1 MRDRGSSLRS
11 LRPHHSRIPPA
22 QAFRQSWL
30 RCERV
35 KQRVI
40 TTGRPASEDI
50 NIAIG
55 ETHAEL
61 HQLRNVISDRNGLR
75 IRLPCSAAT
84 PGPDEFD
91 NREIWNEDEALA
103 GIEEAIH
110 ILAGAVAPD
119 GTQLADERE
128 SLLWGFVN
136 ALHAQVQRLDRGIDK
151 IAPEMKDLGQ
161 EQDGS
166 EIKSRELELRT
177 DRVQNLGDRRD
188 AFEAMRDL
196 AAEGYR
202 AETGDTWRPRNGSH
216 SSQTG
221 KLTSAAIDA
230 RDYLRAREHRETSAH
245 LPEGTLVAFTG
256 GKDFDD
262 VTAIWRSLDSI
273 KIKYDD
279 MVLLHGGGPGAE
291 KIAASW
297 AEKNGVHQVVCKPD
311 WGRDGKA
318 APFRRKRCPAELP
331 AQGPRRL
338 PWLWHHQQH
347 GRQSPQGRNP
357 RPARHRVTAPYQG
370 RSPSPLGA
378 GPAFFCAGW
387 LEQRPMA
394 GRFAPPPYE
403 RASTRLRTSRL
414 GTSRHRRTRALT
426 RHAIIPPCYF
436 IVRVWNHNDGSP
448 CFEGRITVLQTK
460 VRIRSA
466 QNGSLPSSVDPRLS
480 APEATLFR
488 NVRKLRSL
496 ISIPSAFNTS
506 HICATVTSLPCCSS
520 SLSRRRFSTSVMVIF
535 GGASFARAASILPK
549 SISASLYN
557 RAHDI
562 LSPHASRIR

>member
-1 MRDRGSSLRS
+1 MQNFISTETSSQT
-11 LRPHHSRIPPA
+11 A
-22 QAFRQSWL
+22 MACEQAALF
-30 RCERV
+30 
-35 KQRVI
+35 
-40 TTGRPASEDI
+40 G
-50 NIAIG
+50 
-55 ETHAEL
+55 
-61 HQLRNVISDRNGLR
+61 
-75 IRLPCSAAT
+75 AT

-136 ALHAQVQRLDRGIDK
+136 TLHAQVQRLDRGIDK

-166 EIKSRELELRT
+166 EIKSRELELLT

-230 RDYLRAREHRETSAH
+230 RDYLRARKHRETSAH

-256 GKDFDD
+256 GKDFGD

-297 AEKNGVHQVVCKPD
+297 AEKNGVHQVVCKPNWD
-311 WGRDGKA
+311 RDGKA
-318 APFRRKRCPAELP
+318 APFRR
-331 AQGPRRL
+331 
-338 PWLWHHQQH
+338 
-347 GRQSPQGRNP
+347 
-357 RPARHRVTAPYQG
+357 
-370 RSPSPLGA
+370 
-378 GPAFFCAGW
+378 
-387 LEQRPMA
+387 
-394 GRFAPPPYE
+394 
-403 RASTRLRTSRL
+403 
-414 GTSRHRRTRALT
+414 
-426 RHAIIPPCYF
+426 
-436 IVRVWNHNDGSP
+436 ND
-448 CFEGRITVLQTK
+448 VLL
-460 VRIRSA
+460 
-466 QNGSLPSSVDPRLS
+466 N
-480 APEATLFR
+480 F
-488 NVRKLRSL
+488 
-496 ISIPSAFNTS
+496 
-506 HICATVTSLPCCSS
+506 
-520 SLSRRRFSTSVMVIF
+520 
-535 GGASFARAASILPK
+535 LPK
-549 SISASLYN
+549 GLVAFPGSGITNNMIDKARKIGIPVLL
-557 RAHDI
+557 A
-562 LSPHASRIR
+562 AA